1 MAEKP
6 QPEEQAQ
13 AEGAAETTDAQSM
26 AEQALAEAAG
36 AVDSL
41 ADEVAAHEQPP
52 LTGNNIDLPNFQQ
65 VLADVEATGINLL
78 HDVELNVKVELGRT
92 NMLVEDVLRL
102 SEGSV
107 VELDKLAGDPVD
119 IWVNERLVARG
130 EVLVLNDCF
139 CVRISEILC
148 ELEQQEETDNG
159 EPTAMVAQKDD
170 KQTD

>member
-1 MAEKP
+1 MAGKP
-6 QPEEQAQ
+6 QSEEQAQ
-13 AEGAAETTDAQSM
+13 TADAQSM
-26 AEQALAEAAG
+26 AEQALADAAG

-41 ADEVAAHEQPP
+41 AGEVAGDEPP

-148 ELEQQEETDNG
+148 EVDQQEETDDG
-159 EPTAMVAQKDD
+159 EPTAMVADTDD